1 MTYCQI
7 TPEERYM
14 LAALRRQDPKMTFA
28 AMARVLNRDPAT
40 ISREF
45 GRNSSRSDGRYRHQK
60 AQEQANGRRTRSRKK
75 SQFTIEQWTLVE
87 SLLLQDFSP
96 EQVSGRLRCEKR
108 LNISH
113 ETIYQYILKDKRD
126 GGTLYLRLRQRV
138 KKRRKRYGA
147 RDRRG
152 RLEGKRHISQRPV
165 EADDRQTLGHL
176 EIDTVMGAGARD
188 CVVTLVDRA
197 SGEIAIGKL
206 EDRTVASLN
215 KRVVALLKRDLGRHQ
230 TITADNGT
238 EFHGYKA
245 IERATAVG
253 FYFANPYHSWE
264 RGSNENANGLLRQY
278 LPKRTSMKNLTQ
290 RDCDRIATKL
300 NNRPR
305 KRYDFQTPIERREQL
320 LAELA

>member
-1 MTYCQI
+1 MSYCQI
-7 TPEERYM
+7 TPEERYT
-14 LAALRRQDPKMTFA
+14 LASFRRQDPTLSFA
-28 AMARVLNRDPAT
+28 AMARALGRDPST

-45 GRNSSRSDGRYRHQK
+45 KRNSSRGDGRYRHQK
-60 AQEQANGRRTRSRKK
+60 AQEQTNGRRARCRKK
-75 SQFTIEQWTLVE
+75 SQFTIEQWCLVE
-87 SLLLQDFSP
+87 SLLFQDFSP
-96 EQVSGRLRCEKR
+96 EQISGRLRREGK

-113 ETIYQYILKDKRD
+113 ETIYQYILEDKRQ
-126 GGTLYLRLRQRV
+126 GGTLYLRLRQRL

-152 RLEGKRHISQRPV
+152 RLEGKRHISERPA
-165 EADDRQTLGHL
+165 EADDRQILGHL
-176 EIDTVMGAGARD
+176 EIDTVMGAGSRD

-206 EDRTVASLN
+206 DDRTVASLN
-215 KRVVALLKRDLGRHQ
+215 KRVVGLLERNPGRCQ

-238 EFHGYKA
+238 EFHGYET
-245 IERATAVG
+245 IERATAVD

-278 LPKRTSMKNLTQ
+278 LPKKSSMKNLTQ
-290 RDCDRIATKL
+290 GDCDRIATKL

-305 KRYDFQTPIERREQL
+305 KRYDFQTPLERRQQL
-320 LAELA
+320 LTE